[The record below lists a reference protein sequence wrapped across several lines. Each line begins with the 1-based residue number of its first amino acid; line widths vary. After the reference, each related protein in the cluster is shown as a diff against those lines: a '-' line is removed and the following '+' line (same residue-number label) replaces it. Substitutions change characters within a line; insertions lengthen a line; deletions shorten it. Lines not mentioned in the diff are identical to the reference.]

1 MASFSK
7 NYNNIPCAFTKVM
20 LQRGYIVLI
29 VGSALFISGAIISI
43 FWASFFVTSFLH
55 QGVILSNVAVAP
67 STTGTNTILVNDVS
81 HPIALQIRIDSS
93 SATIGQAAA
102 ANLREVVKDSTGKV
116 LSQDDFSKQFFTTVK
131 PTVPGAYT
139 LLISN
144 LGSAPV
150 RIAALFGSASFVNES
165 NNQFNVNFFTGVITG
180 IILVII
186 GIMTIIAGIVILILD
201 RRKGRGKEYIATR

>member
-1 MASFSK
+1 
-7 NYNNIPCAFTKVM
+7 M

-29 VGSALFISGAIISI
+29 VGAVLFISGAVISI
-43 FWASFFVTSFLH
+43 FWAGSFVTSFLH

-67 STTGTNTILVNDVS
+67 SSTGSYTIQVNDIS
-81 HPIALQIRIDSS
+81 HPIALQTRIESS
-93 SATIGQAAA
+93 STTGQA
-102 ANLREVVKDSTGKV
+102 ANLREVVKDSNGKV
-116 LSQDDFSKQFFTTVK
+116 LSQNDFSKQFFTTFK

-150 RIAALFGSASFVNES
+150 RIGALFGSASFVNDG
-165 NNQFNVNFFTGVITG
+165 NRQVNINFFSGVIAG

-186 GIMTIIAGIVILILD
+186 GIITIIAGIIILILD
-201 RRKGRGKEYIATR
+201 RRKGRGKEYVATR